1 MSLISRAIVP
11 VGLLAS
17 SLFAPS
23 FAEGIY
29 AKAGG
34 GFTNFSDVTA
44 SVGGYSGELEID
56 SGFSYGVGLGYD
68 FGNDFRAELGFN
80 QANGELEKIA
90 GVAATADVEVS
101 TLSVS
106 IFKDFSNDSSF
117 TPYVGVGVGT
127 TNIDMDTITVNSNQ
141 YVGADDDAT
150 SLSLTLGSSF
160 EIGDTASAFVEGTYT
175 NIEDLNITGV
185 EYSDIST
192 LGANV
197 GVKFAF

>member
-1 MSLISRAIVP
+1 MSFISKSIVP
-11 VGLLAS
+11 VGLMAS

-23 FAEGIY
+23 FAEDIY
-29 AKAGG
+29 AKAGVG
-34 GFTNFSDVTA
+34 VTQLSDVTA
-44 SVGGYSGELEID
+44 TIGSTEYDLEWD
-56 SGFSYGVGLGYD
+56 SGMNYGAVLGYD

-106 IFKDFSNDSSF
+106 IFKDFSNDSNF

-127 TNIDMDTITVNSNQ
+127 TNIDIDTITLNSTA
-141 YVGADDDAT
+141 YAGADDDAT

>member
-1 MSLISRAIVP
+1 MSFISKAIVP
-11 VGLLAS
+11 AGLMAS

-29 AKAGG
+29 AKAGAG
-34 GFTNFSDVTA
+34 VTQFSDVTA
-44 SVGGYSGELEID
+44 TVGSYSGELEFD
-56 SGFSYGVGLGYD
+56 SGMSYGVGLGYD

-90 GVAATADVEVS
+90 GVAATADLEVS

-106 IFKDFSNDSSF
+106 IFKDFSNDSNF

-127 TNIDMDTITVNSNQ
+127 TNIDIDTITLNSTA
-141 YVGADDDAT
+141 YAGADDDAT
-150 SLSLTLGSSF
+150 SLSLTLGSSI
-160 EIGDTASAFVEGTYT
+160 EMGDTATLFVEGTYT
-175 NIEDLNITGV
+175 NVDDLDITGV
-185 EYSDIST
+185 KYTDISS

>member
-1 MSLISRAIVP
+1 MSFISRAIVP
-11 VGLLAS
+11 VGLIAS

-80 QANGELEKIA
+80 QANGELDKIA

-117 TPYVGVGVGT
+117 TPYVGVGVGS